1 MANWWHEEPMR
12 LVQTNL
18 RQIDAARD
26 PREIIGEV
34 KDFGGNAVLFSVGG
48 IVSFYPSEL
57 EFQTPI
63 PGLEGDFVSEA
74 REEASSQGV
83 RFIARLDLS
92 KCHKHVFDSHPE
104 WFYKRVDGKP
114 IIYNGVN
121 STCINGGYYQEYCF
135 EIMKEV
141 IDRYD
146 DGQNPSR
153 DRCIN
158 SSKSSKSSPDLFGF
172 DDFDDLVDIIMQ

>member
-1 MANWWHEEPMR
+1 MANWWHEKPMR

-18 RQIDAARD
+18 RQIDIARD
-26 PREIIGEV
+26 PGEIIREV

-63 PGLEGDFVSEA
+63 PGLKGDFVGEAQREA
-74 REEASSQGV
+74 RAQGI

-104 WFYKRVDGKP
+104 WFFKRVDGKP
-114 IIYNGVN
+114 IIYNGVY
-121 STCINGGYYQEYCF
+121 STCINGGYYREYCF

-141 IDRYD
+141 IGRYD
-146 DGQNPSR
+146 VDGFFFNMFGYQTR
-153 DRCIN
+153 DYSGNYHGLCQCVN
-158 SSKSSKSSPDLFGF
+158 
-172 DDFDDLVDIIMQ
+172 